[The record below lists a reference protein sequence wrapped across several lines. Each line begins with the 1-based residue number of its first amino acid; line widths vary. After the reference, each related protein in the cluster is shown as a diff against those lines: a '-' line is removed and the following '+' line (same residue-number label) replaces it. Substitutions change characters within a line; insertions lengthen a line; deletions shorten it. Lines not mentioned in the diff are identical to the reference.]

1 MAKVNKPL
9 VIGSSLITVIA
20 LLGYGCATSGN
31 SDASQ
36 RAGATAANN
45 AQVGTVENYSSNQ
58 NAVSNSVNNSINN
71 SASANG
77 QMGSATANGAN
88 GLDNSTLNNLSPDPR
103 IIRADIQ
110 HILQAKYQ
118 DAAELNT
125 AMQGAA
131 ILQSYLEQPSQDAV
145 SLLKSYDCSVI
156 SLTQAD
162 QNFIKSLTFDTPE
175 KKSIIKNG
183 LKNYVPPVSVEI
195 AIDSNGN
202 AVSPCAGQ

>member
-9 VIGSSLITVIA
+9 VIGSSLIAVIA

-36 RAGATAANN
+36 RASATAANN

-58 NAVSNSVNNSINN
+58 NAVSNRVNN

-77 QMGSATANGAN
+77 QMGSATGNGTN
-88 GLDNSTLNNLSPDPR
+88 GLGNSTLNNLSPDPR
-103 IIRADIQ
+103 IVRADIQ

-145 SLLKSYDCSVI
+145 SLLKRYDCSVI

-175 KKSIIKNG
+175 RKSIIKNG

>member
-9 VIGSSLITVIA
+9 VIGSSLIAVIA

-31 SDASQ
+31 SDAAQ
-36 RAGATAANN
+36 RVSAAAANK
-45 AQVGTVENYSSNQ
+45 AQASAAENYSSNK
-58 NAVSNSVNNSINN
+58 NAVTDSVNNST
-71 SASANG
+71 SANG
-77 QMGSATANGAN
+77 QMGSTTANGAN
-88 GLDNSTLNNLSPDPR
+88 GLGNSTLNNLAADPR
-103 IIRADIQ
+103 IVRADIQ

-118 DAAELNT
+118 DAAELRT

-175 KKSIIKNG
+175 KKSLIKNG

-195 AIDSNGN
+195 TIDSNGN

>member
-1 MAKVNKPL
+1 MAKVSKPL
-9 VIGSSLITVIA
+9 VIGSSLIAVIA

-31 SDASQ
+31 SDTAQ
-36 RAGATAANN
+36 RASAAAANK
-45 AQVGTVENYSSNQ
+45 AQVSKVENYSSNK
-58 NAVSNSVNNSINN
+58 NAVTNSVNNST
-71 SASANG
+71 SANV

-88 GLDNSTLNNLSPDPR
+88 GLGNSTLNNLSPDPR
-103 IIRADIQ
+103 IVRADIQ

-118 DAAELNT
+118 DAAELRT

-145 SLLKSYDCSVI
+145 SLLKRYDCSVI

>member
-1 MAKVNKPL
+1 MAKMPTPL
-9 VIGSSLITVIA
+9 VIGSGVIAMIA

-31 SDASQ
+31 QSTPTSTNMGDGHNAKSGTLVTDNGSNYSVIKQ
-36 RAGATAANN
+36 GATTGSLPA
-45 AQVGTVENYSSNQ
+45 TT
-58 NAVSNSVNNSINN
+58 VNNNPALNQS
-71 SASANG
+71 SA
-77 QMGSATANGAN
+77 
-88 GLDNSTLNNLSPDPR
+88 NNLSPDSRMVRP
-103 IIRADIQ
+103 DIQ

-145 SLLKSYDCSVI
+145 ALLKRYDCIVI

-162 QNFIKSLTFDTPE
+162 QNFIKSLTFDTPD
-175 KKSIIKNG
+175 KKALIKNG

-195 AIDSNGN
+195 VIDGNGN

>member
-9 VIGSSLITVIA
+9 VIGSSLIAVIV

-36 RAGATAANN
+36 RASAAAANN
-45 AQVGTVENYSSNQ
+45 TQVRTVENYSNGK
-58 NAVSNSVNNSINN
+58 NGVTNSMNN
-71 SASANG
+71 SASADASI
-77 QMGSATANGAN
+77 GSATANELGN
-88 GLDNSTLNNLSPDPR
+88 QTLNNLAVDPR
-103 IIRADIQ
+103 IVRADIQ

-118 DAAELNT
+118 DAAELQT

-131 ILQSYLEQPSQDAV
+131 ILQSYLEQPGQDAV
-145 SLLKSYDCSVI
+145 TLLKRYDCRVI

-162 QNFIKSLTFDTPE
+162 QNFIKSLTFDTAE
-175 KKSIIKNG
+175 KKSLIKNG
-183 LKNYVPPVSVEI
+183 LKNYVPPVSIEI

-202 AVSPCAGQ
+202 AVSPCVGL

>member
-9 VIGSSLITVIA
+9 VIGSSLIAAIA

-31 SDASQ
+31 SDAAQ
-36 RAGATAANN
+36 RATAAANKV
-45 AQVGTVENYSSNQ
+45 QVSTVENYSSNK
-58 NAVSNSVNNSINN
+58 NAVTNSVNNST
-71 SASANG
+71 SANG
-77 QMGSATANGAN
+77 QMGSTTANGAN
-88 GLDNSTLNNLSPDPR
+88 GLGNSTLNNLTPNPR
-103 IIRADIQ
+103 IVRADIQ

-162 QNFIKSLTFDTPE
+162 QNFIKSLTFDTAE
-175 KKSIIKNG
+175 KKSLIKNG
-183 LKNYVPPVSVEI
+183 LKNYAPPVSVEI

-202 AVSPCAGQ
+202 AVSPCADQ

>member
-9 VIGSSLITVIA
+9 VIGSSLIAVIA

-45 AQVGTVENYSSNQ
+45 VQVGTVENYSSNQ
-58 NAVSNSVNNSINN
+58 NAVSNRVNNS
-71 SASANG
+71 AAANG
-77 QMGSATANGAN
+77 QMGSTTANGAN
-88 GLDNSTLNNLSPDPR
+88 GLGNSTLNNLSPDPR
-103 IIRADIQ
+103 SVRADIQ

-118 DAAELNT
+118 DAAELRT

-145 SLLKSYDCSVI
+145 SLLKRYDCSVI

-175 KKSIIKNG
+175 KKSLIKNG